1 MISTFFSTRFAYM
14 FRTFPNSRYWILLFT
29 ALNDWLRNGQ
39 ALSYTVYIG
48 TSIIV
53 TVEEKQTNLVSLLIK
68 TYFTSS
74 TLNMF
79 RTLIHPSSEA
89 CDFSILSPHCSCV
102 LLSTCFGVSA
112 WLDWSGIRVA
122 VWSLLHGYHLNPAT
136 PKLQQHRNKNKQPM
150 WWYHKKIAGSWW
162 WMYQCPKHV
171 EHRRSEISLNKLWHQ
186 VGLLFFN

>member
-1 MISTFFSTRFAYM
+1 
-14 FRTFPNSRYWILLFT
+14 LLFT

-89 CDFSILSPHCSCV
+89 CDFSILYHIVRVFFFRCV
-102 LLSTCFGVSA
+102 LEFRRGWIGVVSVWQSEACYTDITSTQ
-112 WLDWSGIRVA
+112 
-122 VWSLLHGYHLNPAT
+122 P
-136 PKLQQHRNKNKQPM
+136 HRNSNNIETRTNNQCGDTI
-150 WWYHKKIAGSWW
+150 KKS
-162 WMYQCPKHV
+162 
-171 EHRRSEISLNKLWHQ
+171 Q
-186 VGLLFFN
+186 VPDDGCINVRNMLSIEEVK